1 MERVQAGMAAISMAG
16 HDRGHLYLILKMD
29 GDYAYL
35 VDGSLRTID
44 RPKKKKL
51 MHMQVIKSVPES
63 FRDSINR
70 EYKNEEIK
78 RILKSLRMTNSIQEV

>member
-16 HDRGHLYLILKMD
+16 HDRGHLYLILELE

-35 VDGSLRTID
+35 ADGRLRTAE

-51 MHMQVIKSVPES
+51 MHMQVIKSVPEG
-63 FRDSINR
+63 FRDSIDR

-78 RILKSLRMTNSIQEV
+78 RILKSLKMTNSIQEV